1 MNIYQKNKE
10 FNTYYNMNKKVGN
23 YYVDVTSEK
32 YLLTVCDL
40 LDKDSNWNYG
50 RMLDTKEEAIEHID
64 TLESLNISDFLVKIT
79 VVYFNKYGY
88 SYPGKVILRKK
99 LKNNK
104 IKESKIMNKKIIR
117 LTESDLHRIVKESV
131 NRILKEYSDDYG
143 IESDY
148 DFYGTYGNPSQY
160 IRNSEADFDGQ
171 AGRSRDLFP
180 YKRGLASLSA
190 QSEKPK
196 KWRGDDL
203 QFVDEPDDEAWSS
216 KINGCA
222 GISPKIARMEKGW
235 DKAFNPNK
243 ADIVY
248 HGNDEDNINHATW
261 DN

>member
-1 MNIYQKNKE
+1 
-10 FNTYYNMNKKVGN
+10 MNKKVGN

-88 SYPGKVILRKK
+88 PYPGKVILRKK

-131 NRILKEYSDDYG
+131 GKVLRESRPLPASKEEFKRDRDSLLAIKRHLEEYSQGLNGYSAEGEPYEYAINTCITCVDRAIQIMDKTILFTTNSYSTIPNHWG
-143 IESDY
+143 ADNV
-148 DFYGTYGNPSQY
+148 TYG
-160 IRNSEADFDGQ
+160 
-171 AGRSRDLFP
+171 
-180 YKRGLASLSA
+180 
-190 QSEKPK
+190 
-196 KWRGDDL
+196 
-203 QFVDEPDDEAWSS
+203 DE
-216 KINGCA
+216 N
-222 GISPKIARMEKGW
+222 
-235 DKAFNPNK
+235 N
-243 ADIVY
+243 
-248 HGNDEDNINHATW
+248 DNINDYTV